1 MAYKRKQAIK
11 FLIDILSFFI
21 ILFLMHYTND
31 GEMVFAWS
39 WRGLRKTLKDIEKGA
54 QKGWDYVSG
63 SPAES
68 RKTFTKSY
76 TYKRDYYINGKHY
89 GNVVCNVSWTERAL
103 RFTGYFGGG
112 NYRENIP
119 SPLHE
124 YADRYFPHIIKIDTQ
139 YKLGLTQ
146 EELQSSFKA
155 ASEFYLKKEN
165 EERAQAR
172 SNSFFYRVVSGIIS
186 IGAFVITS
194 GVSAAVW
201 AGIFIANAVGAYGDY
216 KQRQYNSQRANLNK
230 KYESLERKSRDLSY
244 KKQQRDIKNSNSILT
259 QSIIYGNYAIYAN
272 GDIFKQGAAGS
283 KSFGLN
289 AYDTSKGIYAEPQD
303 TTLDDIIF
311 SRNGKNT
318 AGGQQWHSN
327 MLDFLEFPLAN
338 FCLDADFFSKIA
350 KNNFISIQMRINE
363 GFHKLLYKD
372 GGEETYFAQD
382 GRLQEKYDRVVKTQT
397 LNIKKMLISNDFL
410 DKNKSYQNGEMPNFN
425 YITLKSFD
433 KKASNN
439 ERGAYSVIG
448 VSFKDSFKEM
458 MESDELDDNAKI
470 AAYALYIS
478 EAFSKLYALSLEK
491 HIKIE
496 KIEQK
501 DEKGEI
507 KNNKIQVV
515 LENDNV
521 VKADDLANMNI
532 LKSMFKEKFVTN
544 LDIFVKIYKYEF
556 LPSFKNKV
564 IYKNNQIFASYF
576 YETSSTSCIYLN
588 KDEFDEISNE
598 LYLPDRLSKF
608 DFAKVPYTFL
618 QLKE

>member
-31 GEMVFAWS
+31 GEIVFAWS
-39 WRGLRKTLKDIEKGA
+39 WRGLAKTFKDIGKGI
-54 QKGWDYVSG
+54 QKGWDYIRG
-63 SPAES
+63 NPAES

-76 TYKRDYYINGKHY
+76 TYERDYYINGKHY
-89 GNVVCNVSWTERAL
+89 GNVVCIVSWTERPID
-103 RFTGYFGGG
+103 FSGYFGGG
-112 NYRENIP
+112 FYKERMP
-119 SPLHE
+119 TPLSE
-124 YADRYFPHIIKIDTQ
+124 YADFYFSHIIKIDTQ

-165 EERAQAR
+165 EERAQAA
-172 SNSFFYRVVSGIIS
+172 SNSFFYRVVNGIIA
-186 IGAFVITS
+186 IGGAVITS

-201 AGIFIANAVGAYGDY
+201 VGAFIGNAVGAYGDY
-216 KQRQYNSQRANLNK
+216 KQNQHNSQRANLNK
-230 KYESLERKSRDLSY
+230 QYKSLARQSRDLSY
-244 KKQQRDIKNSNSILT
+244 KKQQRDIKNSKQILT

-303 TTLDDIIF
+303 TTLDDMIF

-318 AGGQQWHSN
+318 AGGKQWHSN

-338 FCLDADFFSKIA
+338 FSLDNDFFLKIA
-350 KNNFISIQMRINE
+350 QNHCIIIQSHINE
-363 GFHKLLYKD
+363 GFHKLFYRD
-372 GGEETYFAQD
+372 DGEETYFAQD
-382 GRLQEKYDRVVKTQT
+382 GRLQEKYDRVIKTQT

-410 DKNKSYQNGEMPNFN
+410 NKNESYQKGEMPNFN
-425 YITLKSFD
+425 YVTLNSFD
-433 KKASNN
+433 KKALSNG
-439 ERGAYSVIG
+439 RGAYSTIET
-448 VSFKDSFKEM
+448 SFKNGYKEM

-470 AAYALYIS
+470 SSYAFYIS
-478 EAFSKLYALSLEK
+478 EAFCKLYALSLKK

-507 KNNKIQVV
+507 KNSKIQVV

-532 LKSMFKEKFVTN
+532 LKSMFKEKLVTN
-544 LDIFVKIYKYEF
+544 LDVFVKIYKYEF
-556 LPSFKNKV
+556 LSSFKNEV

-576 YETSSTSCIYLN
+576 YETSSTSCIYLS

>member
-1 MAYKRKQAIK
+1 MQA
-11 FLIDILSFFI
+11 
-21 ILFLMHYTND
+21 
-31 GEMVFAWS
+31 
-39 WRGLRKTLKDIEKGA
+39 
-54 QKGWDYVSG
+54 
-63 SPAES
+63 
-68 RKTFTKSY
+68 
-76 TYKRDYYINGKHY
+76 
-89 GNVVCNVSWTERAL
+89 
-103 RFTGYFGGG
+103 
-112 NYRENIP
+112 
-119 SPLHE
+119 
-124 YADRYFPHIIKIDTQ
+124 
-139 YKLGLTQ
+139 
-146 EELQSSFKA
+146 SS
-155 ASEFYLKKEN
+155 N
-165 EERAQAR
+165 
-172 SNSFFYRVVSGIIS
+172 NFFYRVVSGIIS
-186 IGAFVITS
+186 IGGAVITG

-201 AGIFIANAVGAYGDY
+201 VGSFITNAVGAYGDY
-216 KQRQYNSQRANLNK
+216 KQNQYNSQRANLNK

-244 KKQQRDIKNSNSILT
+244 KKQQRDIKNSNQILT

-289 AYDTSKGIYAEPQD
+289 AYDTSKGIYGEPQD

-318 AGGQQWHSN
+318 AGGKQWHSN
-327 MLDFLEFPLAN
+327 MLDFVEFPLAN
-338 FCLDADFFSKIA
+338 FSLDNNFYAIIA
-350 KNNFISIQMRINE
+350 KYNFISIQSRINE
-363 GFHKLLYKD
+363 GFHKLCYREGD
-372 GGEETYFAQD
+372 GKETYFAQD
-382 GRLQEKYDRVVKTQT
+382 GRLQEKYDRVIKTQT
-397 LNIKKMLISNDFL
+397 LNIEKMLISNDFL

-439 ERGAYSVIG
+439 GRGAYSTIG
-448 VSFKDSFKEM
+448 TSFKDGYKEM

-470 AAYALYIS
+470 ASYAFYIS
-478 EAFSKLYALSLEK
+478 EAFGKLYALSLKK

-507 KNNKIQVV
+507 KNSKIQVV

-576 YETSSTSCIYLN
+576 YETSSTSCIYLS

>member
-31 GEMVFAWS
+31 GEIVFAWS
-39 WRGLRKTLKDIEKGA
+39 WRGLVKTFANIGDQI
-54 QKGWDYVSG
+54 QKGWDYISG

-68 RKTFTKSY
+68 RKTFTKAF

-89 GNVVCNVSWTERAL
+89 GDVVCITSWTERVL

-112 NYRENIP
+112 DYRENMP
-119 SPLHE
+119 HPLGE
-124 YADRYFPHIIKIDTQ
+124 YADFYFPYIIKIDTQ

-155 ASEFYLKKEN
+155 ASKFYQKKEDKK
-165 EERAQAR
+165 RAQAR
-172 SNSFFYRVVSGIIS
+172 GNSFFYRVVSGIIA
-186 IGAFVITS
+186 IGGAVITS

-201 AGIFIANAVGAYGDY
+201 VGAFIENAVGAYGDY
-216 KQRQYNSQRANLNK
+216 KQNQYNSQRANLNK
-230 KYESLERKSRDLSY
+230 QYKSLERQSRDLSY
-244 KKQQRDIKNSNSILT
+244 KKQQRDIKNSKQILI

-289 AYDTSKGIYAEPQD
+289 AYDTSKGIYGEPQD

-318 AGGQQWHSN
+318 AGGKQWHSN
-327 MLDFLEFPLAN
+327 MFDFLEFPLAN
-338 FCLDADFFSKIA
+338 FSLDNDLFLKIA
-350 KNNFISIQMRINE
+350 KNHFIIIQSRINE
-363 GFHKLLYKD
+363 GFHKLFYKD
-372 GGEETYFAQD
+372 DGEETYFAQD
-382 GRLQEKYDRVVKTQT
+382 GRLQEKYDRVIKTQT

-433 KKASNN
+433 KTALYNG
-439 ERGAYSVIG
+439 RGAYSTIET
-448 VSFKDSFKEM
+448 SFKDGYKEM

-470 AAYALYIS
+470 ASYTLYIS
-478 EAFSKLYALSLEK
+478 EAFYKLYALSLKK

-507 KNNKIQVV
+507 KNSKIQVV

-576 YETSSTSCIYLN
+576 YETSSTSCIYLS

-608 DFAKVPYTFL
+608 DFAKVPYIFL